1 MDINAATAHSPTTAA
16 ALMAATQCPNV
27 TANGLAESAL
37 PPVASARHARPQP
50 PQRGG
55 GGGGVVSDGNGSSN
69 SSTTTSSPPQ
79 YSEDI
84 RCAGTNIPTT
94 LDLLT
99 RQSSISSTKTCEV
112 DLGDEERD
120 TFSPVS
126 TGTSSSSSGVNNGCS
141 NQSSPSDAAHVANA
155 EVAATSAAT
164 AYDNKVYDGA
174 HLPAAAPKPAARQK
188 RSNGAGSTGVGSG
201 GVSASASA
209 GLLHSTSKEEKQRQ
223 NEEIVIMETSSIS
236 SETGSWESVFP
247 HGSGMASG
255 SVLNTTALIRTT
267 TSNPSEM
274 HFNVDYVQTEG
285 KLPQTP
291 FEQPKERDKNGAAEL
306 QMHLLKE
313 PDIAPYLRER
323 TYSTGATAT
332 ADTSSLFTGI
342 STHSLLRDLERRE
355 NAMNS
360 SGHSACFID
369 ASSLR
374 DEDEVLSY
382 PSLDGQQSNED
393 VGKDEEEQPEDCTE
407 DRVHGASEADE
418 ESPTKK
424 LEAFHKAFAK
434 CKVKS
439 KDMPETVEMFNL
451 SKSSSSSNSEAASAT
466 STNNLSDEEKLWKRE
481 HENQKAPLNNTTKEP
496 VGKSSPQ
503 LVPQQQQPS
512 TNTHENVNEA
522 SSVSLATADA
532 DSSDSSEIVKLRRE
546 QEHKPRAPYIF
557 QHNMQQFSIH
567 PLAVS
572 PKFPMHNSA
581 GASVTHPTAVHAAH
595 SDLSYTT
602 DYSSSSPAPSLVWSE
617 HEHRP
622 CLNAGNRAHT
632 ADDYDSHLHTTFV
645 QPDTPHNSIVHIEN
659 ASSNN
664 SSIHRDYTMSS
675 SLSHQRD
682 SGAYCSDATDSPIPM
697 PRTPKRSKFDEANP
711 IISGGASIKDFAPKQ
726 CESPPV
732 QRRLESCPIVSGG
745 FASLDFEPTRP
756 LADDD
761 EDEQVEMRSRSKTRK
776 PIPGI
781 ASWVVDMSDCRL
793 ERRKSTSSTSSME
806 TSAGKFR
813 ERSDSTSSHKSGCGF
828 YVSLN
833 DMDKNPSTD
842 DLTKKPIKPQMSK
855 SYTAPKPTGFFI
867 NLSKS
872 EYADGDA
879 EKAAE
884 VKKEDA
890 TADKKNIFSMFIDI
904 GGESKKPGGLQRKE
918 PFSLAQR
925 LSSSYGTQAAQRR
938 ADDVMRSSASSTE
951 TLMAKSSNLK
961 ISTEND
967 TYSGESKSLDY
978 RCNLEPPYT
987 VAAIRRISQ
996 QQRTQN
1002 EASKRHSWGNN
1013 PAAKECVTG
1022 DYKRSI
1028 SLTANGDCKENGG
1041 NGLMSI
1047 IDKIPIISKASSL
1060 SVDSSFSPFD
1070 ELTGSK
1076 SELSTCSNNSARN
1089 SVSGGERNEEVLHA
1103 GSGGGANTNSGR
1115 VKRRRRDVQI
1125 NETFDKSSL
1134 ASITDGMLSKDIS
1147 PVSTNTDTEDLTF
1160 QQDEELAMRE
1170 AALQQEQQQQQQL
1183 QQIPSNRSSAI
1194 IMETIIET
1202 KETSSPKK
1210 SASSHTMESLHAT
1223 IEKQKMLL
1231 ETVNEHGEVEKAPY
1245 VKLSDMDKPTKF
1257 ELHSPES
1264 MSKSVGNNHRQIN
1277 RLFRDDSKARPHSW
1291 TMSRSQGNSFLS
1303 ITNSVESLRSLSRLF
1318 PNFSKEFS
1326 NSLPN
1331 NIICDQMDYIQTDIS
1346 GDSSLASSISRSGMD
1361 ESSISC
1367 RQPRRLGEDL
1377 LKMFLQEIATDMIV
1391 EVHGRR
1397 IKAHKCILRSRC
1409 QYFAAMLA
1417 GSGATSVVSLQG
1429 YSYSAVHFALCHIYS
1444 GASHPPDGISL
1455 MELAAL
1461 ADLLG
1466 LEGLKEVTAHA
1477 LKTNYCHN
1485 FHKPC
1490 SGCIDG
1496 ILQVLPVALTH
1507 SLDDLYRK
1515 CLRWTCRHYMKVW
1528 PTRQFAQLPSDIL
1541 GRCRQ
1546 QIVAYMTSESVLDTV
1561 LDCDNLLI
1569 QLATYRWGGICESLV
1584 RGILDAAYTYIADHF
1599 ASLIASDSFL
1609 SLGHDRSCHIPRLE
1623 SVLLRTASS
1632 LTPDQACRSYQRV
1645 TRLNAVLQAKVI
1657 QMPANLGELAKELQG
1672 LQEEDL
1678 EWDTEYIRLVSAIL
1692 SAVEQCLI
1700 RQCSRAMR
1708 ITAWQRMDLDL
1719 RKKIQTLARL
1729 TEPMDLKRSSK
1740 PVSKAFTFS
1749 GSTRNQ
1755 DLYQVKLAIQAHSKR
1770 AMAQDTQ
1777 LYKATQTQEAGDVQT
1792 TERGVQAN
1800 NDLRE
1805 GTSKILKSNTRV
1817 HVPNT
1822 VRASSQSATTSERNS
1837 SNTHRRTQSEA
1848 PMHTT
1853 KAPTISASVPLPTV
1867 QSVSVEPKSD
1877 ATKKPAVIRLS
1888 EVRPRYLEPRKV
1900 HTPAVFG
1907 NGPVRSATSS
1917 SIPTTSKAKGRQI
1930 SSSDSSR
1937 TSSPATRR
1945 NANQI
1950 GHKSIN
1956 MSLDSLASPSR
1967 RGRTSTRLK
1976 TNTDSADRFTDRGG
1990 NDSLAESMKNSVITN
2005 KAISQESLSNGAQKL
2020 SRSNPLIA
2028 AKSGK
2033 QLTTVSGS
2041 SGSKLQVGKTA
2052 NGVTKTHRGT
2062 SIGTKPPKHLQQQNI
2077 KSTGSSPSSVT
2088 TTKSATSRLSSVS
2101 STHSSRNMF
2110 KNRSISMP
2118 GQPSSAT
2125 AENNTG
2131 GGQRHSFL
2139 SAKSREILA
2148 RRAEKNKLQQEQ
2160 QQQIQQQQTTNS
2172 SGDERSS
2179 KTNSVPAPTN
2189 KQHQKNQLHHSGP
2202 IRSASHTAVTAT
2214 STTNAN
2220 YMRNSLPSNIPTRRP
2235 NSLQLRKSTQQLNNK
2250 NNNQMTNLNNKNKII
2265 NATNGVLKAAHAVKQ
2280 KIELFIDT
2288 STSATVKQQ
2297 QDIGQEP
2304 RVETK
2309 LERSSTFCKERS
2321 DMDLNELQIIE

>member
-1 MDINAATAHSPTTAA
+1 MHSATHSPTTAA
-16 ALMAATQCPNV
+16 PSAMQRPNV
-27 TANGLAESAL
+27 TANGLEL
-37 PPVASARHARPQP
+37 TTTPPVAPARHTRPLP
-50 PQRGG
+50 AQRAGSG
-55 GGGGVVSDGNGSSN
+55 CVSGNGSS

-79 YSEDI
+79 YSEDL
-84 RCAGTNIPTT
+84 RRTNMPTT
-94 LDLLT
+94 LNLLP
-99 RQSSISSTKTCEV
+99 RQGSVSSTKTCEV

-126 TGTSSSSSGVNNGCS
+126 TATSSSDGVVDECVDG
-141 NQSSPSDAAHVANA
+141 SSPSDGAVLTAGGGGDNVGN
-155 EVAATSAAT
+155 VAARAINNGGSSFDNK
-164 AYDNKVYDGA
+164 AYDGV
-174 HLPAAAPKPAARQK
+174 HVSTAAPTPAARLK
-188 RSNGAGSTGVGSG
+188 VSNGSG
-201 GVSASASA
+201 GSAVAVA
-209 GLLHSTSKEEKQRQ
+209 GSGIHSTSKEEKQRQ

-247 HGSGMASG
+247 HANSIAAG
-255 SVLNTTALIRTT
+255 SVVSTAATGAPIAGINSTT
-267 TSNPSEM
+267 TVGKIGEVSFPAFSTEFSHSE
-274 HFNVDYVQTEG
+274 N
-285 KLPQTP
+285 KLPKAA
-291 FEQPKERDKNGAAEL
+291 FELPKERDKCGVAEL
-306 QMHLLKE
+306 QVNLLKE

-323 TYSTGATAT
+323 TYSTGASVT

-342 STHSLLRDLERRE
+342 SAHSLLRDLERRE
-355 NAMNS
+355 NPMNS

-374 DEDEVLSY
+374 DEDEVLSF

-393 VGKDEEEQPEDCTE
+393 AKDIEEHVEEPKKAVGVEDED
-407 DRVHGASEADE
+407 
-418 ESPTKK
+418 SPTKK
-424 LEAFHKAFAK
+424 LESFHKAFAK

-439 KDMPETVEMFNL
+439 KDLPEPVETCDT
-451 SKSSSSSNSEAASAT
+451 SKSSSSSNSGADSPQKQISVASAT

-481 HENQKAPLNNTTKEP
+481 HEIQKAPLHAETKDAK
-496 VGKSSPQ
+496 VQQ
-503 LVPQQQQPS
+503 LAIQQHAS
-512 TNTHENVNEA
+512 THEDATEA
-522 SSVSLATADA
+522 SVSLAADA

-546 QEHKPRAPYIF
+546 QEHKPRPYIF

-572 PKFPMHNSA
+572 PKFSVHGST
-581 GASVTHPTAVHAAH
+581 GASISHPTAVNAAH
-595 SDLSYTT
+595 NDLSYTT

-622 CLNAGNRAHT
+622 SLSGRAHV
-632 ADDYDSHLHTTFV
+632 DDYDGHSHKAFTH
-645 QPDTPHNSIVHIEN
+645 PDTPHNSIAHIEN

-682 SGAYCSDATDSPIPM
+682 SGAYCSDATDSPVPM
-697 PRTPKRSKFDEANP
+697 PRTPKRSKFDESNP

-732 QRRLESCPIVSGG
+732 HRRLESCPIVSGG

-761 EDEQVEMRSRSKTRK
+761 DDQVELRSRPKTRK

-781 ASWVVDMSDCRL
+781 ASWVVDMSDCRS

-806 TSAGKFR
+806 VSAGKFR

-828 YVSLN
+828 YVSLDN
-833 DMDKNPSTD
+833 MDNKPNTD
-842 DLTKKPIKPQMSK
+842 DLNKKPMKPQMSK
-855 SYTAPKPTGFFI
+855 SYTAPKPTGFFV

-872 EYADGDA
+872 EYTTA
-879 EKAAE
+879 EE
-884 VKKEDA
+884 VKPEEPKSEDTTA
-890 TADKKNIFSMFIDI
+890 ADKKNIFSMFIDI
-904 GGESKKPGGLQRKE
+904 GESKKPIGTPRKE

-925 LSSSYGTQAAQRR
+925 LSSSYASHAAQKR

-951 TLMAKSSNLK
+951 TLMAKSSSLK
-961 ISTEND
+961 MNTDNEIC
-967 TYSGESKSLDY
+967 GESKSLDY
-978 RCNLEPPYT
+978 KCNLEPPIT
-987 VAAIRRISQ
+987 VAAIRRLSQ
-996 QQRTQN
+996 QQRAQN
-1002 EASKRHSWGNN
+1002 DATKRHSWGNN
-1013 PAAKECVTG
+1013 ASKEGVTC

-1028 SLTANGDCKENGG
+1028 SLTANSNESGG

-1047 IDKIPIISKASSL
+1047 IDKIPLISKASSL
-1060 SVDSSFSPFD
+1060 SVDSSLSPFD
-1070 ELTGSK
+1070 EYTGSK

-1089 SVSGGERNEEVLHA
+1089 SVSGGERDDEVFL
-1103 GSGGGANTNSGR
+1103 SGTGAANGGR

-1134 ASITDGMLSKDIS
+1134 ASITDGVLSKDLS
-1147 PVSTNTDTEDLTF
+1147 PASTTDTEDLTF

-1170 AALQQEQQQQQQL
+1170 AALQQQQL
-1183 QQIPSNRSSAI
+1183 QQQIPSNRSSAI
-1194 IMETIIET
+1194 IMETIIEA

-1210 SASSHTMESLHAT
+1210 NASGHTMETLHAT

-1231 ETVNEHGEVEKAPY
+1231 ETVNEHGEVEKGTF

-1264 MSKSVGNNHRQIN
+1264 MSKSVGNHRQIN
-1277 RLFRDDSKARPHSW
+1277 RLFRDDSKTRPHSW
-1291 TMSRSQGNSFLS
+1291 TMTRSQGNSFLS
-1303 ITNSVESLRSLSRLF
+1303 ITNSVENLRSLSRLF

-1331 NIICDQMDYIQTDIS
+1331 DIICDQMDYIQTDIS

-1417 GSGATSVVSLQG
+1417 GSGAQSVVSLQG

-1528 PTRQFAQLPSDIL
+1528 PTRQFAQLPADIL

-1561 LDCDNLLI
+1561 LDCDNLLT

-1584 RGILDAAYTYIADHF
+1584 RDILDAAYTYIADHF

-1645 TRLNAVLQAKVI
+1645 TRLNTVLQAKVI

-1678 EWDTEYIRLVSAIL
+1678 DWDSEYIRLVSAIL

-1708 ITAWQRMDLDL
+1708 VTAWQRMDLDL

-1729 TEPMDLKRSSK
+1729 TEPMDLKRSK

-1777 LYKATQTQEAGDVQT
+1777 LYKATQTQEAGNVQT

-1800 NDLRE
+1800 NDIRE

-1817 HVPNT
+1817 HVPQAL
-1822 VRASSQSATTSERNS
+1822 RASSQSATTSERNS
-1837 SNTHRRTQSEA
+1837 LNTHRRTQSEA
-1848 PMHTT
+1848 PMHINKVVTT
-1853 KAPTISASVPLPTV
+1853 APALPPKPTSAEVKNDTN
-1867 QSVSVEPKSD
+1867 
-1877 ATKKPAVIRLS
+1877 KKTAPRLS

-1900 HTPAVFG
+1900 HAPAGFG

-1917 SIPTTSKAKGRQI
+1917 SIPATSKGKGRQI

-1937 TSSPATRR
+1937 TSSPAARKT
-1945 NANQI
+1945 ANLI
-1950 GHKSIN
+1950 GRKSIN

-1967 RGRTSTRLK
+1967 RGRTMRMK
-1976 TNTDSADRFTDRGG
+1976 AADNADRLSDRGG
-1990 NDSLAESMKNSVITN
+1990 DSLGDSMKSSVMTN
-2005 KAISQESLSNGAQKL
+2005 KAISQESLSSVTKL
-2020 SRSNPLIA
+2020 SRSNPLIGN
-2028 AKSGK
+2028 SGK
-2033 QLTTVSGS
+2033 QSAAV
-2041 SGSKLQVGKTA
+2041 GSKSQNGKMA
-2052 NGVTKTHRGT
+2052 NGIVKTNRAA
-2062 SIGTKPPKHLQQQNI
+2062 SICTKPPKHLQQQNI

-2088 TTKSATSRLSSVS
+2088 TNKSAASRLSSVS
-2101 STHSSRNMF
+2101 STHSSRDMF

-2118 GQPSSAT
+2118 GQSASQGT
-2125 AENNTG
+2125 AAGGQQTAGSG
-2131 GGQRHSFL
+2131 GGPRHSFL

-2148 RRAEKNKLQQEQ
+2148 KRAEKNKLQQ
-2160 QQQIQQQQTTNS
+2160 QQQTANS
-2172 SGDERSS
+2172 SGDERSN
-2179 KTNSVPAPTN
+2179 TNAVPAPTN
-2189 KQHQKNQLHHSGP
+2189 NQQQHQQKLHHPHTGP

-2214 STTNAN
+2214 ANAN
-2220 YMRNSLPSNIPTRRP
+2220 YTRNSLPSNIPTRRP
-2235 NSLQLRKSTQQLNNK
+2235 NSLQLKKTTTNNQIASNK
-2250 NNNQMTNLNNKNKII
+2250 NNNTVNQMAHLNNKNKII

-2288 STSATVKQQ
+2288 STSAAGRGEKATPPPPTQPTQKCNDQQ
-2297 QDIGQEP
+2297 SQQT

-2309 LERSSTFCKERS
+2309 LERSSTFCKESS
-2321 DMDLNELQIIE
+2321 DMDINELQIIE

>member
-1 MDINAATAHSPTTAA
+1 MDSAAPSPSTHTPTAA
-16 ALMAATQCPNV
+16 QRPSV
-27 TANGLAESAL
+27 TANGLDLTTL
-37 PPVASARHARPQP
+37 PAPVAPARHARPMP
-50 PQRGG
+50 AQRAA
-55 GGGGVVSDGNGSSN
+55 SGNASST

-79 YSEDI
+79 YSEEV
-84 RCAGTNIPTT
+84 RRANMPTT
-94 LDLLT
+94 LDLLP
-99 RQSSISSTKTCEV
+99 RQSSVSSTKTCEV

-126 TGTSSSSSGVNNGCS
+126 SATSTSTSVGCGDGDGDADVDGCGDASSNRS
-141 NQSSPSDAAHVANA
+141 NPSDGALVHAAGGCNDSVGSG
-155 EVAATSAAT
+155 AATP
-164 AYDNKVYDGA
+164 YDNKAFEGA
-174 HLPAAAPKPAARQK
+174 HLPTAVPTPVARLK
-188 RSNGAGSTGVGSG
+188 VSSNGGAGVAVSG
-201 GVSASASA
+201 A
-209 GLLHSTSKEEKQRQ
+209 LHSLTSKEEKQRQ

-247 HGSGMASG
+247 HAASSIAAGSVMSTAAVATGVPIASSNSTNSTASG
-255 SVLNTTALIRTT
+255 SK
-267 TSNPSEM
+267 PSEVNM
-274 HFNVDYVQTEG
+274 SNLATEFFQGEG
-285 KLPQTP
+285 KLSQMP
-291 FEQPKERDKNGAAEL
+291 FEQPKERDKCGAADL
-306 QMHLLKE
+306 QAHLLKE
-313 PDIAPYLRER
+313 PDISPYLP
-323 TYSTGATAT
+323 

-374 DEDEVLSY
+374 DEDEVLSF

-393 VGKDEEEQPEDCTE
+393 AKDAEECVEEPKPEREE
-407 DRVHGASEADE
+407 DED
-418 ESPTKK
+418 SPTKK
-424 LEAFHKAFAK
+424 LESFHKAFAK

-439 KDMPETVEMFNL
+439 KDLPESAETFNL
-451 SKSSSSSNSEAASAT
+451 SKSSSSSNSGADSPHKQMSAASAT

-481 HENQKAPLNNTTKEP
+481 HESQKAPPNAETKESI
-496 VGKSSPQ
+496 GKLAQ
-503 LVPQQQQPS
+503 LVPQQNTS
-512 TNTHENVNEA
+512 THEDATEA
-522 SSVSLATADA
+522 SVSLAADA

-546 QEHKPRAPYIF
+546 QEHKQRGPYIF
-557 QHNMQQFSIH
+557 QHNLQQFSIH

-572 PKFPMHNSA
+572 PKFPMHGSA
-581 GASVTHPTAVHAAH
+581 GTSVAHPTAVHATH

-622 CLNAGNRAHT
+622 SLSSRPHV
-632 ADDYDSHLHTTFV
+632 DDYDGHLHQTFA
-645 QPDTPHNSIVHIEN
+645 QPDTPHNSIAHIEN

-675 SLSHQRD
+675 SLSQQRD

-756 LADDD
+756 LGDDD
-761 EDEQVEMRSRSKTRK
+761 DEQVEMRSRPKTRK

-781 ASWVVDMSDCRL
+781 ASWVVDMSDCRP

-806 TSAGKFR
+806 VSAGKFR

-828 YVSLN
+828 YVSLE
-833 DMDKNPSTD
+833 DVDKKPSTD
-842 DLTKKPIKPQMSK
+842 DLSKKPMKPQMSK
-855 SYTAPKPTGFFI
+855 SYTAPKAAGFFV

-872 EYADGDA
+872 EYASADEEKHA
-879 EKAAE
+879 ETKTEEPA
-884 VKKEDA
+884 V
-890 TADKKNIFSMFIDI
+890 DKKNIFSMFIDI
-904 GGESKKPGGLQRKE
+904 GESKKPAGGLSRKE

-925 LSSSYGTQAAQRR
+925 LSSSYGSHAAQRR

-951 TLMAKSSNLK
+951 TLMAKSSSLK
-961 ISTEND
+961 ANPDSEMC
-967 TYSGESKSLDY
+967 GESKSLDY
-978 RCNLEPPYT
+978 KCNLDPPIT
-987 VAAIRRISQ
+987 VAAIRRISH
-996 QQRTQN
+996 QQRAQN
-1002 EASKRHSWGNN
+1002 DAIKRHSWGNN
-1013 PAAKECVTG
+1013 PSKEGLAC

-1028 SLTANGDCKENGG
+1028 SLTAYGESKENGG

-1047 IDKIPIISKASSL
+1047 IDKIPLISKTSSL
-1060 SVDSSFSPFD
+1060 SVDSSLSPFD
-1070 ELTGSK
+1070 EYTGSK

-1089 SVSGGERNEEVLHA
+1089 SVSGGERDDEVFHA
-1103 GSGGGANTNSGR
+1103 GAGANNSGR

-1134 ASITDGMLSKDIS
+1134 ASITDGVLSKDMS
-1147 PVSTNTDTEDLTF
+1147 PASTTDTDDLTF
-1160 QQDEELAMRE
+1160 QQDEEQAMRE
-1170 AALQQEQQQQQQL
+1170 AASQQQPQQL
-1183 QQIPSNRSSAI
+1183 QQVPSNRSSAI

-1210 SASSHTMESLHAT
+1210 NAAGHTMESLHAT

-1231 ETVNEHGEVEKAPY
+1231 ETVNEHGEVEKGTF

-1264 MSKSVGNNHRQIN
+1264 MSKSVGNHRQIN
-1277 RLFRDDSKARPHSW
+1277 RLFRDDSKTRPHSW
-1291 TMSRSQGNSFLS
+1291 TMTRSQGNSFLS
-1303 ITNSVESLRSLSRLF
+1303 ITNSVENLRSLSRLF

-1331 NIICDQMDYIQTDIS
+1331 DIICDQMDYIQTDIS
-1346 GDSSLASSISRSGMD
+1346 GDSSLASSFSRSGMD

-1417 GSGATSVVSLQG
+1417 GSGAQSVVSLQG

-1528 PTRQFAQLPSDIL
+1528 PTRQFAQLPADIL

-1561 LDCDNLLI
+1561 LDCDNLLT
-1569 QLATYRWGGICESLV
+1569 QLATYRWGGICENLV
-1584 RGILDAAYTYIADHF
+1584 RNLDW
-1599 ASLIASDSFL
+1599 DS
-1609 SLGHDRSCHIPRLE
+1609 
-1623 SVLLRTASS
+1623 
-1632 LTPDQACRSYQRV
+1632 
-1645 TRLNAVLQAKVI
+1645 
-1657 QMPANLGELAKELQG
+1657 
-1672 LQEEDL
+1672 
-1678 EWDTEYIRLVSAIL
+1678 EYIRLVSAIL

-1708 ITAWQRMDLDL
+1708 VTAWQRMDLDL

-1729 TEPMDLKRSSK
+1729 TEPMDLKRNK
-1740 PVSKAFTFS
+1740 QVSKAFTFS

-1777 LYKATQTQEAGDVQT
+1777 LYKATQTQDAGNVQT

-1817 HVPNT
+1817 HVP
-1822 VRASSQSATTSERNS
+1822 
-1837 SNTHRRTQSEA
+1837 
-1848 PMHTT
+1848 
-1853 KAPTISASVPLPTV
+1853 
-1867 QSVSVEPKSD
+1867 
-1877 ATKKPAVIRLS
+1877 
-1888 EVRPRYLEPRKV
+1888 
-1900 HTPAVFG
+1900 
-1907 NGPVRSATSS
+1907 
-1917 SIPTTSKAKGRQI
+1917 
-1930 SSSDSSR
+1930 
-1937 TSSPATRR
+1937 
-1945 NANQI
+1945 
-1950 GHKSIN
+1950 
-1956 MSLDSLASPSR
+1956 
-1967 RGRTSTRLK
+1967 
-1976 TNTDSADRFTDRGG
+1976 
-1990 NDSLAESMKNSVITN
+1990 
-2005 KAISQESLSNGAQKL
+2005 
-2020 SRSNPLIA
+2020 
-2028 AKSGK
+2028 
-2033 QLTTVSGS
+2033 
-2041 SGSKLQVGKTA
+2041 
-2052 NGVTKTHRGT
+2052 
-2062 SIGTKPPKHLQQQNI
+2062 
-2077 KSTGSSPSSVT
+2077 
-2088 TTKSATSRLSSVS
+2088 
-2101 STHSSRNMF
+2101 
-2110 KNRSISMP
+2110 
-2118 GQPSSAT
+2118 
-2125 AENNTG
+2125 
-2131 GGQRHSFL
+2131 
-2139 SAKSREILA
+2139 
-2148 RRAEKNKLQQEQ
+2148 
-2160 QQQIQQQQTTNS
+2160 
-2172 SGDERSS
+2172 
-2179 KTNSVPAPTN
+2179 
-2189 KQHQKNQLHHSGP
+2189 
-2202 IRSASHTAVTAT
+2202 
-2214 STTNAN
+2214 
-2220 YMRNSLPSNIPTRRP
+2220 
-2235 NSLQLRKSTQQLNNK
+2235 
-2250 NNNQMTNLNNKNKII
+2250 
-2265 NATNGVLKAAHAVKQ
+2265 
-2280 KIELFIDT
+2280 
-2288 STSATVKQQ
+2288 
-2297 QDIGQEP
+2297 
-2304 RVETK
+2304 
-2309 LERSSTFCKERS
+2309 
-2321 DMDLNELQIIE
+2321 